1 MEKQYTDMINYLLSN
16 DATLSASDIKLLKIV
31 KRLKRKLVV
40 SNLIAAGC
48 MVYLYLL
55 CIGILETKADKE
67 EK

>member
-1 MEKQYTDMINYLLSN
+1 MEKQYTEMINYLLSN
-16 DATLSASDIKLLKIV
+16 DATLLASNMKLLKMI

-40 SNLIAAGC
+40 SNLIAAGG

>member
-1 MEKQYTDMINYLLSN
+1 MEKQYTEMINYLLST
-16 DATLSASDIKLLKIV
+16 DSALLESDLNLFKKI

-40 SNLIAAGC
+40 SNLIAAGG

>member
-1 MEKQYTDMINYLLSN
+1 MEKQYTEIINYLLSN
-16 DATLSASDIKLLKIV
+16 DAVLSASDIKLLKIV

-55 CIGILETKADKE
+55 YIGILETKADK
-67 EK
+67 

>member
-1 MEKQYTDMINYLLSN
+1 MEKQYTEIINYLLSN
-16 DATLSASDIKLLKIV
+16 DAVLSASDIKLLKIV

-40 SNLIAAGC
+40 SNLIAAGG

-55 CIGILETKADKE
+55 CIRILETKADKE

>member
-1 MEKQYTDMINYLLSN
+1 MEKQYTEMINYLLSN
-16 DATLSASDIKLLKIV
+16 DAVLSASDIKLLKMV

-55 CIGILETKADKE
+55 CIRILETKADKE